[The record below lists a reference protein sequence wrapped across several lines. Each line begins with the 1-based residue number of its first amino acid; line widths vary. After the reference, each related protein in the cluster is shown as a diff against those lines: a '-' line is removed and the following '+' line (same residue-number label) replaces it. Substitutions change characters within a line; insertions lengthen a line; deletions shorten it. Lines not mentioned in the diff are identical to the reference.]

1 LSDKTESPTP
11 RRLRKARDE
20 GDSGASPYA
29 SQALAFVV
37 AVALA
42 PSAVRAL
49 AARAGDDLR
58 VAIARAAS
66 RFDSGPTVG
75 GMDIDSIGLARTLLS
90 LSLPLVAAVGV
101 TAALAH
107 AVQTGGVISTS
118 RLAPSLDRLDPV
130 AGTKRLFSGQ
140 RLLSVARALVAS
152 LVIGWIAYDALRA
165 HVVDW
170 ARIAGRPKWIA
181 VAVSDAAGA
190 LAGRTA
196 LVGLLLA
203 AVDLLVTRRA
213 WLRRLRMTK
222 DEVRR
227 EHRESEGDP
236 QVKAARERAYHEML
250 SQATVANVKNA
261 TVVVVNPTHRACAL
275 RYDAARGDEAP
286 LVLATGEGS
295 LAARIAQAARD
306 LGVPIVRDV
315 ALAGALVELEPGDVI
330 PEVLYEAVAQI
341 LRELD
346 SRPPGT

>member
-20 GDSGASPYA
+20 GDSGASAYA
-29 SQALAFVV
+29 AQAMAFVV
-37 AVALA
+37 AAALA
-42 PSAVRAL
+42 PFAVRAL
-49 AARAGDDLR
+49 AAREADDLR
-58 VAIARAAS
+58 VAMGRAAS
-66 RFDSGPTVG
+66 SFGSGPPVDAIAVDTVT
-75 GMDIDSIGLARTLLS
+75 LARTLLS

-101 TAALAH
+101 TAAIAQ
-107 AVQTGGVISTS
+107 AVQTGGVMAPG
-118 RLAPSLDRLDPV
+118 RLAPSLARLDPL
-130 AGTKRLFSGQ
+130 AGVKRLFSGT

-152 LVIGWIAYDALRA
+152 LVIGWVAYDVLRA
-165 HVVDW
+165 HVIDW

-181 VAVSDAAGA
+181 VVVSDAAGA
-190 LAGRTA
+190 LVRRAA
-196 LVGLLLA
+196 WVGLLLA
-203 AVDLLVTRRA
+203 VIDVLVTRRA

-250 SQATVANVKNA
+250 AQATIANVKNA

-286 LVLATGEGS
+286 VVLAAGEGI
-295 LAARIAQAARD
+295 LALRIAQAARD
-306 LGVPIVRDV
+306 QGVPIIRDV
-315 ALAGALVELEPGDVI
+315 PLAGALVELEAGDVI

-341 LRELD
+341 LREID
-346 SRPPGT
+346 GSAPRT